1 MIHSSSTQSS
11 LIDCPMSPQLMQRL
25 DETLA
30 HVLEGIPETDRLPL
44 LAHLEQ
50 KYRRLGDLSVLQVCR
65 AYRAKRGL

>member
-1 MIHSSSTQSS
+1 MIHTSSTRPS

-30 HVLEGIPETDRLPL
+30 GVLEGIPETDRLPL

-50 KYRRLGDLSVLQVCR
+50 KYRRLGDLAVLQVFR

>member
-1 MIHSSSTQSS
+1 
-11 LIDCPMSPQLMQRL
+11 MSPLLMQRL

-30 HVLEGIPETDRLPL
+30 LVLEGIPEADRLPF

-50 KYRRLGDLSVLQVCR
+50 KYRRLGDLGVLQVLR